1 VTSNLI
7 QKSLRKFRKV
17 IESLD
22 LDKRISAMKWLEGV
36 IVAQSLTT
44 DERDEL
50 VHASNKYI
58 GSFEGEEYQDAV
70 NALIGYF
77 TVEKKKAIT
86 ALAKKRSKCKTKK
99 S

>member
-1 VTSNLI
+1 
-7 QKSLRKFRKV
+7 
-17 IESLD
+17 
-22 LDKRISAMKWLEGV
+22 MKWLEGV

-50 VHASNKYI
+50 VHASNEYI
-58 GSFEGEEYQDAV
+58 GSFDGEEYQDAV

-86 ALAKKRSKCKTKK
+86 ALAKKSSKCKTKK